1 MEEQKID
8 LDKVRRDEGKR
19 GTFSH
24 HRPHRKRK
32 KKKILKG
39 ILIFLLVLLL
49 AGVGTV
55 AYMFHSGQEKI
66 TRKGQASRPQL
77 QPVHTEEVQIDTE
90 ILDEDTIKYNGQ
102 KYKYKDDMINLLF
115 LGVDTSGT
123 VNNPENTG
131 TDTDIKAESAGQA
144 DTIILAAL
152 DNKAKKLTL
161 IPVNRDTL
169 TDISIYDTYGKFI
182 EKKKEQIALSYAYGD
197 GKAKSAQLAAEAVS
211 NLFYG
216 LPIQGYFA
224 VNTSAITV
232 INDMIGGVELQLLD
246 DFTSIDPSYVK
257 GATVRLQGS
266 FAENYL
272 RGRMGVGDGTNVSRM
287 QRQQQYLTALASQTL
302 AAVRNDIT
310 LPVSIYQTVS
320 DYMVTDIS
328 VDEVSYLAAQVAG
341 CSLDSNFIRN
351 IAGESTAGDAYMEFH
366 VDEKAFYE
374 LILDVF
380 YKKVQ

>member
-8 LDKVRRDEGKR
+8 LDKVRRDEGRKDAP
-19 GTFSH
+19 S
-24 HRPHRKRK
+24 RKRAHRRRK
-32 KKKILKG
+32 KRKILKR
-39 ILIFLLVLLL
+39 ILIFLLILLL

-55 AYMFHSGQEKI
+55 IYLFYSGQAKI
-66 TRKGQASRPQL
+66 SQKGQASRPQL
-77 QPVHTEEVQIDTE
+77 KPVHTGEVQIDTE

-115 LGVDTSGT
+115 LGVDTSGA
-123 VNNPENTG
+123 VNDQNNTG
-131 TDTDIKAESAGQA
+131 TGTTSESAGQA

-152 DNKAKKLTL
+152 DNKAKKVTL

-169 TDISIYDTYGKFI
+169 TDISIYDTYGKFVD
-182 EKKKEQIALSYAYGD
+182 KQKEQIALAYAYGD
-197 GKAKSAQLAAEAVS
+197 GKEKSAELTAEAVS

-224 VNTSAITV
+224 VNTSAITI
-232 INDMIGGVELQLLD
+232 INDMIGGVELTLLD
-246 DFTSIDPSYVK
+246 DFTSVDPSYVK

-287 QRQQQYLTALASQTL
+287 ERQQQYLAALASQTL
-302 AAVRNDIT
+302 GAVKKDLT
-310 LPVSIYQTVS
+310 LPVSIYQTVT
-320 DYMVTDIS
+320 DYMVTDVT
-328 VDEVSYLAAQVAG
+328 VDEVSYLATQAVG
-341 CSLDSNFIRN
+341 YSLDGNFIRN
-351 IAGESTAGDAYMEFH
+351 ISGESVAGDVYMEFYP
-366 VDEKAFYE
+366 DEKAFYE

-380 YKKVQ
+380 YDKVK